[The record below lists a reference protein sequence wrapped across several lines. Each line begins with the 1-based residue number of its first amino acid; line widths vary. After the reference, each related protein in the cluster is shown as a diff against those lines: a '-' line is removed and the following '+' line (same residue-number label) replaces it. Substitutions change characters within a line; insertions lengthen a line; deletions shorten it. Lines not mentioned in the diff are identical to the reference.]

1 MIKSHRTCIRKT
13 VPLQFVKK
21 KSDKIHVQ
29 IRTSKIGEEKERT
42 EISNQTGKLYELKV
56 SYKTGNDMYRW
67 IHSHL
72 LVVFWMRKRKFNRF
86 FDLLN
91 LLI

>member
-42 EISNQTGKLYELKV
+42 EISNQIGKLYEL
-56 SYKTGNDMYRW
+56 R
-67 IHSHL
+67 
-72 LVVFWMRKRKFNRF
+72 
-86 FDLLN
+86 
-91 LLI
+91 